1 LWVLNRGLAQIMS
14 SLYRLI
20 YCSRSTLT
28 GSPPELEAEVR
39 RILATARENNRAAG
53 VTGAMAFNDDWFA
66 QVLEGSKSDVVR
78 IFGKISRDPR
88 HCDLGIL
95 QQTAAATRL
104 FPTWSMAYAETLDHQ
119 GRHPLAHFQFEPALN
134 NGAQP
139 EAQKLLA
146 VLRRTVVE
154 LANR

>member
-1 LWVLNRGLAQIMS
+1 VLNRGLAQIMS
-14 SLYRLI
+14 NLYRLI
-20 YCSRSTLT
+20 YCSRSALT

-39 RILATARENNRAAG
+39 RILASARQNNRAAG

-66 QVLEGSKSDVVR
+66 QVLEGGKSEVLQ

-88 HCDLGIL
+88 HRALRIL
-95 QQTAAATRL
+95 QQTTPATRL

-134 NGAQP
+134 NDSLP
-139 EAQKLLA
+139 EAQKLLD
-146 VLRRTVVE
+146 VLRRTVTE
-154 LANR
+154 LANL